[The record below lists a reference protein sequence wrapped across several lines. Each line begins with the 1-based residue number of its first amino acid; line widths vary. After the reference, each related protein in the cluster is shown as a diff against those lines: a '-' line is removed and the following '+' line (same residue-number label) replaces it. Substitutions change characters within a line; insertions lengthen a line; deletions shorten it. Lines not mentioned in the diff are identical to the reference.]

1 MADKFFWYE
10 LMTPDTDAAFDF
22 YGHVIGW
29 TFAEMP
35 GGGDLP
41 YTIVSAGDRAVG
53 GVLRLTEEMKAGGAR
68 PAWVGYIEA
77 DDTDAKTK
85 EVEAAGGQVFMPPRD
100 VPGAG
105 RISMVADPG
114 GAPFY
119 LMTPKPPE
127 GAEAGPGPLPPTA
140 TGAFSWHELYAGQ
153 GQKAAF
159 DFYSG
164 LFGWESMME
173 MEMGPMGV
181 YRLWGKDGVQLGGMM
196 DKPANIPA
204 SCWGFYTTVD
214 GIDAAV
220 ERLKEK
226 GGQVL
231 SGPHQVPG
239 GSWIVQVM
247 DPQGAAFA
255 LTSARK

>member
-10 LMTPDTDAAFDF
+10 LMTPDAAASRDF
-22 YGHVIGW
+22 YGHVVGW
-29 TFAEMP
+29 TFSEMP
-35 GGGDLP
+35 GGDMP
-41 YTIVSAGDRAVG
+41 YTIISAGDRPVG
-53 GVLRLTEEMKAGGAR
+53 GMLTLTDDMKAGGAR
-68 PAWVGYIEA
+68 PAWLGYIRVA
-77 DDTDAKTK
+77 DVDAKVK
-85 EVEAAGGQVFMPPRD
+85 EIEAGGGAVHLSPRD

-105 RISMVADPG
+105 RIAMLSDPG
-114 GAPFY
+114 GAAFY
-119 LMTPKPPE
+119 VMTPRPPE
-127 GAEAGPGPLPPTA
+127 GQGDLAPIAPTT

-164 LFGWESMME
+164 LFGWESMHE
-173 MEMGPMGV
+173 MDMGPMGV
-181 YRLWGKDGVQLGGMM
+181 YRLFGADGVQLGGMM

-204 SCWGFYTTVD
+204 SFWGFYTTVD

-231 SGPHQVPG
+231 NGPHQVPN
-239 GSWIVQVM
+239 GSFIVQAM
-247 DPQGAAFA
+247 DPEGTAFA
-255 LTSARK
+255 LTAATK